1 MFALAVRSYPGW
13 LCRTADLPALEA
25 GVPLDPVDED
35 LRGHLSHFFHWN
47 MHGGKHGRHILG
59 HVDIINTD
67 DGYIAGNG
75 MTPDSCR
82 ARMTP
87 MAVMSLAQK

>member
-1 MFALAVRSYPGW
+1 MS
-13 LCRTADLPALEA
+13 
-25 GVPLDPVDED
+25 PLDPGVED

-75 MTPDSCR
+75 MTGFLQSQHDTDGSDVIG
-82 ARMTP
+82 AEISSGVT
-87 MAVMSLAQK
+87 ALF

>member
-1 MFALAVRSYPGW
+1 MS
-13 LCRTADLPALEA
+13 
-25 GVPLDPVDED
+25 PLDPVDED